1 MRAVY
6 AAAVA
11 TDLEYTGLKARA
23 WDALRGDT
31 SGWDDRGFYL
41 ELIGE
46 LGQPVLDVGC
56 GTGRLLLDFLAQGID
71 VDGVELS
78 PEMVAMLRAKA
89 AGAGIDLTG
98 RVHQAAMEAMD
109 LGRRY
114 RVVLV
119 PSSSFQLLVEPAAA
133 AAAMERFHDH
143 LEPGGTLVMPWIDL
157 AQDYPGGA
165 SVDDMREVALAD
177 GSLIR
182 VSSSGWFDPATGL
195 EHTAE
200 RYERLIDGEVV
211 EQERIVRSPATRQ
224 YDRDAI
230 RSLHEATGFRD
241 LAFLSGFTR
250 SAALVDD
257 RVVTTLART

>member
-1 MRAVY
+1 MY
-6 AAAVA
+6 AATVA

-71 VDGVELS
+71 IDGVELS

-89 AGAGIDLTG
+89 AGAGIDLAG
-98 RVHQAAMEAMD
+98 RVHQAAMETMD

-165 SVDDMREVALAD
+165 VVDDIREVGAARRIGD
-177 GSLIR
+177 PGR
-182 VSSSGWFDPATGL
+182 VLGL
-195 EHTAE
+195 
-200 RYERLIDGEVV
+200 
-211 EQERIVRSPATRQ
+211 VRSG
-224 YDRDAI
+224 DRAGAHRRAVRAADRRPGRGTGAD
-230 RSLHEATGFRD
+230 RSLAGHPPLR
-241 LAFLSGFTR
+241 SGG
-250 SAALVDD
+250 DPEPP
-257 RVVTTLART
+257 

>member
-1 MRAVY
+1 MY
-6 AAAVA
+6 AATVA

-71 VDGVELS
+71 IDGVELS
-78 PEMVAMLRAKA
+78 PEMVAVLRTKA
-89 AGAGIDLTG
+89 AVAGIDLAG
-98 RVHQAAMEAMD
+98 RVHQAAMETMD

-114 RVVLV
+114 RVILV

-165 SVDDMREVALAD
+165 VVDDIREAELPDGSVIRVALLRLVRPGDRAGAHRRAARAAD
-177 GSLIR
+177 RRPGRGTGADRSLA
-182 VSSSGWFDPATGL
+182 GHPP
-195 EHTAE
+195 
-200 RYERLIDGEVV
+200 
-211 EQERIVRSPATRQ
+211 VRSGGDPERP
-224 YDRDAI
+224 
-230 RSLHEATGFRD
+230 
-241 LAFLSGFTR
+241 
-250 SAALVDD
+250 
-257 RVVTTLART
+257 

>member
-1 MRAVY
+1 MY
-6 AAAVA
+6 AATVA

-71 VDGVELS
+71 IDGVELS
-78 PEMVAMLRAKA
+78 PEMVAVLRTKA
-89 AGAGIDLTG
+89 AGAGIDLAG
-98 RVHQAAMEAMD
+98 RVHQAAMETMD

-165 SVDDMREVALAD
+165 VVDDIREAELPD
-177 GSLIR
+177 GSVIR
-182 VSSSGWFDPATGL
+182 VASSGWFDPATGL
-195 EHTAE
+195 EHTDE
-200 RYERLIDGEVV
+200 RHERLIHGQVV
-211 EQERIVRSPATRQ
+211 EREQIVRSPATRH
-224 YDRDAI
+224 YDREAI
-230 RSLHEATGFRD
+230 RSVHDAAGFRD
-241 LAFLSGFTR
+241 VAFLAGFTR
-250 SAALVDD
+250 SAAQPDD
-257 RVVTTLART
+257 RVVTTLARRT

>member
-1 MRAVY
+1 M
-6 AAAVA
+6 A

-41 ELIGE
+41 GLIGE

-71 VDGVELS
+71 IDGVEVS

-89 AGAGIDLTG
+89 AVAGIDLAG
-98 RVHQAAMEAMD
+98 RVHQAAMETMD
-109 LGRRY
+109 IGRRY
-114 RVVLV
+114 RVILV
-119 PSSSFQLLVEPAAA
+119 PSSSFQLLIEPSAAS
-133 AAAMERFHDH
+133 AAMQRYHDH

-165 SVDDMREVALAD
+165 VVGDTREVALPD
-177 GSLIR
+177 GSVIR
-182 VSSSGWFDPATGL
+182 VASSGWFDPATGL
-195 EHTAE
+195 EHTDE
-200 RYERLIDGEVV
+200 RYERLIERVVV

-224 YDRDAI
+224 YDRDTI
-230 RSLHEATGFRD
+230 LRLHETAGFREV
-241 LAFLSGFTR
+241 AWLSGFTR
-250 SAALVDD
+250 SVALADD
-257 RVVTTLART
+257 RVVTTLAGT